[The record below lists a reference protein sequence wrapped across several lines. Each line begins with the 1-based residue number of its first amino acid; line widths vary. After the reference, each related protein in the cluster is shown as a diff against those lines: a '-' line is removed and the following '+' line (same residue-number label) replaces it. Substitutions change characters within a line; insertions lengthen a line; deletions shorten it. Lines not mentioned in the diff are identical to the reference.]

1 MLAAYRGMNEVSY
14 GAFRTGKLDNA
25 ELQKYARD
33 KAATGVVVSLNWY
46 QERGLKVVG
55 EPLHA
60 PKVTAIDLKGVPKAA
75 VLSDCLDTTK
85 SDTVYKSTGK
95 SAIRKDSKEP
105 RRKPVTA
112 KAVTVGDRWL
122 ISEYEIDRS
131 RSC

>member
-1 MLAAYRGMNEVSY
+1 MAESY
-14 GAFRTGKLDNA
+14 RTGKVDQA

-33 KAATGVVVSLNWY
+33 KAATGVVVATAWY
-46 QERGLKVVG
+46 DEHGLKVVG
-55 EPLHA
+55 EPGLA
-60 PKVTAIDLKGVPKAA
+60 PEVTAVNLKAEPKTA
-75 VLSDCLDTTK
+75 VLSDCLDST
-85 SDTVYKSTGK
+85 DWNTVYKSSGK
-95 SAIRKDSKEP
+95 SANKKDAKES